1 MPGVLGTLRCLTAV
15 RCQSVSRGP
24 RREGER
30 THDLNLINTS
40 SCCTALHSHIGRQYD
55 NEERLH
61 SAVEWFDLIGGT
73 AGWAKT
79 SHYAAKGPRPMTQTE
94 YWQIFRE
101 CTAGSFDI
109 VNMLWANF
117 TYFTYFSAMCHPT
130 RLSPGPPR
138 QPGGRAEVFRIYF
151 RSGVSRRLLNGPD
164 LSIPASSLQDGCD
177 LVTLGPPHTGAV
189 VCTLLSVHA

>member
-109 VNMLWANF
+109 VVGQF
-117 TYFTYFSAMCHPT
+117 HVFHVF
-130 RLSPGPPR
+130 LSY
-138 QPGGRAEVFRIYF
+138 V
-151 RSGVSRRLLNGPD
+151 
-164 LSIPASSLQDGCD
+164 
-177 LVTLGPPHTGAV
+177 PPHTVKPRAAPAARGARRGV
-189 VCTLLSVHA
+189 PNLFSERRVTATSQRTLFVHSCLVPSRRVRPRHLGPTPHGCRGVYTT